1 MDVGIFLNFSCFLIM
16 MILIMSFLSFH
27 LHIIGAVIG
36 LYGVYK
42 IMGYFLL
49 KVLIKISASQML
61 RFQFL
66 RLFGIWR
73 SLRGLKF
80 FFENLCVIECLPRSC
95 VAGGLV
101 VWVIAISALG
111 LLKLLAML

>member
-80 FFENLCVIECLPRSC
+80 FFENLRVSC